1 MLVIVLSIMFVLF
14 QSADVYSTY
23 KTLSSGKGVE
33 ANPVMKYLMAK
44 LGVLH
49 SLVVTKIALAVI
61 LLVADILVPDATL
74 YTLIGANTVYALV
87 LWNNYH
93 VMKDLGL
100 F

>member
-1 MLVIVLSIMFVLF
+1 MLTIVLAIVFILF
-14 QSADVYSTY
+14 QSADVYSTH

-33 ANPVMKYLMAK
+33 ANPVMKYLMSK

-49 SLVVTKIALAVI
+49 SLVITKIALAVV
-61 LLVADILVPDATL
+61 LLVVDMLVPDSTL

-93 VMKDLGL
+93 VMKDLEL
-100 F
+100 I